1 MVLVGP
7 VAAWLCRPIRGVDGG
22 MISTA
27 LTSASVGPAVVRAV
41 LAMALAALF
50 GAGVARTLGW
60 RLGCFVAGVV
70 LAWPAWEHAGVAQ
83 LVRATGDPSIMTTL
97 AIEGGLMLAL
107 TLAMALALFRADPGI
122 DRKPE
127 ALQGAVPGI
136 GGLIAAALAAGAL
149 AGFAVLLVAMGEER
163 AQAFAAAVVGSILA
177 GAVARFIGPYP
188 GPVTAMLGLLILAVV
203 APLLTGM
210 MAGADLVESAYTGSM
225 LNLGRL
231 TPMLWASG
239 ALVGVPIG
247 TAWAESMFERQP
259 QANAATQ

>member
-1 MVLVGP
+1 
-7 VAAWLCRPIRGVDGG
+7 
-22 MISTA
+22 
-27 LTSASVGPAVVRAV
+27 
-41 LAMALAALF
+41 
-50 GAGVARTLGW
+50 
-60 RLGCFVAGVV
+60 
-70 LAWPAWEHAGVAQ
+70 
-83 LVRATGDPSIMTTL
+83 
-97 AIEGGLMLAL
+97 
-107 TLAMALALFRADPGI
+107 
-122 DRKPE
+122 
-127 ALQGAVPGI
+127 
-136 GGLIAAALAAGAL
+136 
-149 AGFAVLLVAMGEER
+149 MGEER